1 MRRESKITFLVAV
14 ILCGLIFWPEPAEAT
29 LITIEIEGVVD
40 SVIDNGNYLE
50 GKIKPGDIIR
60 GFYVYESTT
69 PDSSPLD
76 PVQGN
81 YWHYAP
87 PAGIALT
94 VGGFNF
100 MTDPFNIAF
109 RIVIRNNTPSGND
122 IYGVESSNNLHLSN
136 GTLVG
141 GILWSMKDHT
151 GSALSS
157 DALPTT
163 APALDDWQDNILNFG
178 GGTRANGYAILGRVT
193 SAIPEPATIVLLGLG
208 GLLLGRRR

>member
-1 MRRESKITFLVAV
+1 MFLAICV
-14 ILCGLIFWPEPAEAT
+14 LGGLVFWPTPTEAA
-29 LITIEIEGVVD
+29 LITIEIEAVVD
-40 SVIDNGNYLE
+40 FVEDDGNYLE
-50 GKIKPGDIIR
+50 GKIKPGDIIS

-81 YWHYAP
+81 YWNYAP

-94 VGGFNF
+94 VDGFNF
-100 MTDPFNIAF
+100 MTDPFNIEF
-109 RIVIRNNTPSGND
+109 RVVIRNNTPSGND
-122 IYGVESSNNLHLSN
+122 IYGVESFNNLPLSN

-141 GILWSMKDHT
+141 GILWSMRDGT

-178 GGTRANGYAILGRVT
+178 GGTRASGYGIMGHVT

-208 GLLLGRRR
+208 GLLFGRRR

>member
-1 MRRESKITFLVAV
+1 MILLGITV
-14 ILCGLIFWPEPAEAT
+14 LCGLILWPRGTQAA
-29 LITIEIEGVVD
+29 LITIEIEAVVNFVED
-40 SVIDNGNYLE
+40 DGNYLE
-50 GKIKPGDIIR
+50 GKIKPGDIIS

-100 MTDPFNIAF
+100 MTDPFNIEFHVA
-109 RIVIRNNTPSGND
+109 IRNDNQSGD
-122 IYGVESSNNLHLSN
+122 DVYWIHSDKTLFLPN

-141 GILWSMKDHT
+141 GISWTLKDHT

-178 GGTRANGYAILGRVT
+178 GGTRASGYAILGHVT
-193 SAIPEPATIVLLGLG
+193 SAIPEPATILLFGLG
-208 GLLLGRRR
+208 TMLLRKRR

>member
-1 MRRESKITFLVAV
+1 MVAV
-14 ILCGLIFWPEPAEAT
+14 VCALSFCARPAQAE

-40 SVIDNGNYLE
+40 FVDDDGNYLE
-50 GKIKPGDIIR
+50 GKISPGDIIT
-60 GFYVYESTT
+60 GFYTYESRT

-81 YWHYAP
+81 YWNYAP

-100 MTDPFNIAF
+100 MTDPFNIEFHVA
-109 RIVIRNNTPSGND
+109 IRNDNQSGD
-122 IYGVESSNNLHLSN
+122 DVYWIHSDETLFLPN

-141 GILWSMKDHT
+141 GISWTLKDHT

-163 APALDDWQDNILNFG
+163 APALDDWQENILNFG
-178 GGTRANGYAILGRVT
+178 GGTRASGYSILGHVT
-193 SAIPEPATIVLLGLG
+193 SAIPEPATILLFGLG
-208 GLLLGRRR
+208 TMLLRKRR